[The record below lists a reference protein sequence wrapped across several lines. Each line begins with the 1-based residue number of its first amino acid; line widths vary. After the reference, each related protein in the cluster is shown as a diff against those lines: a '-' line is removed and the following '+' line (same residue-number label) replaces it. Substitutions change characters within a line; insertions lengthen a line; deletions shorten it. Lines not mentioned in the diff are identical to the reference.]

1 MICIKLLVFWTCEV
15 SYGFSEPSISLYGT
29 LIMLRLSVDAVP
41 TCQIYEQT
49 SGADIK
55 HAIRKTQY
63 HFSSLF
69 MCMSYPEIGC
79 TFFVGWGKV
88 LLPYNSYNYSVVFRK
103 NLS

>member
-1 MICIKLLVFWTCEV
+1 MVSQSLLSHSMAHLLCSVCQWMQCLLVRF
-15 SYGFSEPSISLYGT
+15 
-29 LIMLRLSVDAVP
+29 
-41 TCQIYEQT
+41 YEQT

-88 LLPYNSYNYSVVFRK
+88 LLPYNSYNYLVVFRK